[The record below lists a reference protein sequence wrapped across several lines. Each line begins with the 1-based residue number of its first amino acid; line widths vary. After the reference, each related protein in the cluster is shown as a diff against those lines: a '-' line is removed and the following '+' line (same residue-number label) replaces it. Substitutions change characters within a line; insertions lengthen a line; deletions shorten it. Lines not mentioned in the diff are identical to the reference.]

1 MKTLVNIILIVLL
14 SVSTYAQTTAR
25 YIPDAQLAGID
36 TLKGAD
42 TIYIRTPFLK
52 WSLDYIGLQVKCV
65 ELGGTSD
72 GYIYPQASIDG
83 IDYANLIST
92 DYLVYSFPNDTLTIT
107 DEAVGLWNILAL
119 TNNYAGV
126 MCVGTEGDT
135 TEVTLKYSIKGK
147 K

>member
-1 MKTLVNIILIVLL
+1 MRNLISILLL
-14 SVSTYAQTTAR
+14 LLCFSAFSQDLK
-25 YIPDAQLAGID
+25 YIPDAQLAGKD

-52 WSLDYIGLQVKCV
+52 WNLDYVGLQVVCR

-72 GYIYPQASIDG
+72 GYIYPQTSLDDTTYVNIV
-83 IDYANLIST
+83 ST
-92 DYLVYSFPNDTLTIT
+92 DYLIYSFPNDTLTIT
-107 DEAVGLWNILAL
+107 DGVIGIWNILAL
-119 TNNYAGV
+119 PNNYYGIMA
-126 MCVGTEGDT
+126 VGTIGDT